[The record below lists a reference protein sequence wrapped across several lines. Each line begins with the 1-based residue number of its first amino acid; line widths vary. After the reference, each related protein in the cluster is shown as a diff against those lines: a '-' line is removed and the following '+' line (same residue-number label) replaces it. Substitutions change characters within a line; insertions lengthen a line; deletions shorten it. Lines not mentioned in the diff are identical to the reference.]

1 MRFVRG
7 LFHISDQLRNKC
19 GHVIRIPPA
28 VRIETVRS
36 QFAWP
41 WGTESRNFACLQCT
55 RVFEYS
61 ATNCRWSPIDSDVLL
76 ETLEKA
82 AIYELTVPCGE
93 EECSWPIRVLL
104 VANRESAPVEASELV
119 LRLWGTAIRCE
130 GGHRR
135 VLAVAYKPWKH
146 IRMLDGFG
154 LP

>member
-61 ATNCRWSPIDSDVLL
+61 ATNCRWNPIDSDDLVG
-76 ETLEKA
+76 TLERMT
-82 AIYELTVPCGE
+82 IYEITVPCGDE
-93 EECSWPIRVLL
+93 DCSWPIRILL
-104 VANRESAPVEASELV
+104 MANREAAPSEDSQIV
-119 LRLWGTAIRCE
+119 RRLWGTAIPCE
-130 GGHRR
+130 GGHRG
-135 VLAVAYKPWKH
+135 VLAVANKPWKRV
-146 IRMLDGFG
+146 RMLDGFG
-154 LP
+154 LR